1 MSVTILVTIGHLAL
15 FLRSYQFESERKY
28 NNMDTKELSYEVIES
43 IGVISEKNSYTK
55 EVNRISW
62 NGKPP
67 VCDIRGLH
75 HDCQITEYGPG
86 DDLWESKY
94 IRMSYSGKA

>member
-55 EVNRISW
+55 EVNLISW
-62 NGKPP
+62 NGRPP
-67 VCDIRGLH
+67 VCDI
-75 HDCQITEYGPG
+75 DPY
-86 DDLWESKY
+86 
-94 IRMSYSGKA
+94 

>member
-55 EVNRISW
+55 EVNLISW
-62 NGKPP
+62 NGRPP
-67 VCDIRGLH
+67 VCDIKDSISFSNRRR
-75 HDCQITEYGPG
+75 T
-86 DDLWESKY
+86 
-94 IRMSYSGKA
+94 RA